1 VFYVSR
7 GNIPPTRHTQHRAPD
22 GSLYAEELFGMEG
35 FTGRSSLLYH
45 LVPPTQTHKVEP
57 VRAVEN
63 KAVDDGVHRHRLV
76 KTGDVPTAGNV
87 VEGRMPLFFN
97 SDVLMGVVRPSEPL
111 PDNTYY
117 RNSEA
122 DEMLFVHEGAGT
134 FESNFG
140 SMRYGPG
147 DYIVIPIGTTW
158 RLAQDQGSEQRMLY
172 LESPSE
178 IVPPKRYRNDW
189 GQLLEHSPFS
199 QRDIRVPDDVDVRDE
214 KGEFVIWVRARGKLT
229 AYHYRHHPFDV
240 VGWDGYLFPY
250 IFNIGNFQ
258 PITGRVHQP
267 PPVHQTFAGR
277 NYVVCSFVPRK
288 FDYHPLAIPAPYN
301 HSNINSDEV
310 IYYVAGNFMS
320 RRGVEISSFTVHPAG
335 IPHGPHPGT
344 VEASI
349 GKEATEE
356 LAVMVDTFHPLN
368 LTADARRLEDDGYP
382 YTWLPH
388 EDPEAHASELSE
400 RGPEAFP
407 D

>member
-1 VFYVSR
+1 MFYVSR
-7 GNIPPTRHTQHRAPD
+7 GNVPHKRHTQHRAPD

-45 LVPPTQTHKVEP
+45 IVPPTRTHRIEP
-57 VRAVEN
+57 VRDLMYE
-63 KAVDDGVHRHRLV
+63 AVDDGVHRHRLV
-76 KTGDVPTAGNV
+76 KTGAMSLGGNIV
-87 VEGRMPLFFN
+87 DGRVPLFFN
-97 SDVLMGVVRPSEPL
+97 SDVLMGVMRPNEAL
-111 PDNTYY
+111 PENTFY
-117 RNSEA
+117 RNGEG
-122 DEMLFVHEGAGT
+122 DEMLFVHEGTGV
-134 FESNFG
+134 FESSFG
-140 SMRYGPG
+140 TLKYGPG

-158 RLAQDQGSEQRMLY
+158 RLNQDAGTDHRILY
-172 LESPSE
+172 VESPSE
-178 IVPPKRYRNDW
+178 IVPPKRYRNEW
-189 GQLLEHSPFS
+189 GQLLEHAPYSD
-199 QRDIRVPDDVDVRDE
+199 RDIRVPDEAAPHDE
-214 KGEFVIWVRARGKLT
+214 SGAFVIWVRARGTLT
-229 AYHYRHHPFDV
+229 AYHFHHHPLDV
-240 VGWDGYLFPY
+240 VGWDGYLFPF
-250 IFNIGNFQ
+250 IFNIGDSE

-320 RRGVEISSFTVHPAG
+320 RRGVEISSFTLHPAG

-349 GKEATEE
+349 GKEGTEE
-356 LAVMVDTFHPLN
+356 LAVMIDTFHPLN
-368 LTADARRLEDDGYP
+368 LTRVAHRLEDGTYP
-382 YTWLPH
+382 YSWLPP
-388 EDPEAHASELSE
+388 EDGSDEARQLSE